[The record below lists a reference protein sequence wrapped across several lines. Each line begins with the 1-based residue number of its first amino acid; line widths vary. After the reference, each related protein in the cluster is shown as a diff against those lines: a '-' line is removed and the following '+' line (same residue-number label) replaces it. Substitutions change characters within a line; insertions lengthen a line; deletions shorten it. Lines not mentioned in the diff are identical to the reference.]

1 MMNNLNYQPT
11 SNPVRS
17 LLGKWIGFVFC
28 FLCVAVLGMTSEAS
42 AAPAKVVRGKVVD
55 SDNRPVVGVSVL
67 ELNTTNG
74 TTTDINGDYQLTVKG
89 PEPVLQFSYIGY
101 ESQEVAVGTKTVINI
116 TFASDNVQLDDVV
129 VVGYGTMRKKDVT
142 GSIAKVNMDE
152 KATFANTNVLQ
163 SLQGAIPGLNIG
175 MTTGAGTEPEMTVRS
190 TTSISASNNPL
201 VVVDGAIY
209 NGSVSDFAPS
219 DIQSVDVLK
228 DASSAAVYGSR
239 AANGVIMIT
248 TRMGSTEKPTIRV
261 NSYWGVN
268 TSTNK
273 PDMMDGPQYIQ
284 KILDYRR
291 AQGLDYDR
299 DKILSYLNEAER
311 ENYSKGHT
319 MDSYDAVTDPGFVQN
334 YSVSMSGRTRTTNY
348 FASVNYNNQDGIVMG
363 DDYDRFSARLN
374 LETNI
379 TSWLKVGMKANYSES
394 DYSGATADL
403 IAANYMSPYVKLRD
417 ENGELIRF
425 PMTDQLGINPLGE
438 YEQAQDLDLHKSLFG
453 IFYGEVSFPF
463 LKGLKYKFN
472 YSHNYRWSDVRKFW
486 GTDTWTGA
494 PSGGKGSIAKGDA
507 SDYIVD
513 NIVSFDRNFGKHYVN
528 VTLLYSYEHNEG
540 SSVTAAASE
549 FANSSLGWNALD
561 KGAVQT
567 VSSSAY
573 DDNGISQMARLH
585 YGYDNRYLV
594 TFTIRRDG
602 YSRFGADNK
611 FGTFP
616 SAALGWVASREAFLS
631 DVKWIDLLKLRLSY
645 GLNGNQAVS
654 RYASLATINTSR
666 YVDGPDPIITQ
677 YTSSMENA
685 SLCWESTKTANIGLD
700 FAFLKSRISG
710 SVDFFKSKSKDLIM
724 QQSLPYMTGFGS
736 VWANVGELKNH
747 GVEVTLTTVN
757 VQNEN
762 WNWTTTFNFSR
773 YRNEITKLYGG
784 KTEDI
789 TNSWFVGYPIH
800 SFYGYET
807 DGIWQEGDDIPEG
820 FKPGYFRIKDL
831 DGKEGI
837 TPDGDRHVYA
847 YADPNYRVSISSNL
861 TWKNLSLS
869 FVINSVQGGNGYY
882 MAENPYALNPNAYFP
897 GRMNMVDMPYWTPDR
912 PSNKYPTIDYS
923 PTYGHYFLQDRSFV
937 RLQDLSIAYDFPKRI
952 LNKIGMSGLR
962 AYVSGK
968 NLFTVTDWVGYDPEA
983 GQSVFN
989 GTPSMRSYILGIDI
1003 TF

>member
-1 MMNNLNYQPT
+1 M
-11 SNPVRS
+11 
-17 LLGKWIGFVFC
+17 
-28 FLCVAVLGMTSEAS
+28 
-42 AAPAKVVRGKVVD
+42 
-55 SDNRPVVGVSVL
+55 
-67 ELNTTNG
+67 
-74 TTTDINGDYQLTVKG
+74 
-89 PEPVLQFSYIGY
+89 
-101 ESQEVAVGTKTVINI
+101 
-116 TFASDNVQLDDVV
+116 
-129 VVGYGTMRKKDVT
+129 
-142 GSIAKVNMDE
+142 
-152 KATFANTNVLQ
+152 
-163 SLQGAIPGLNIG
+163 
-175 MTTGAGTEPEMTVRS
+175 
-190 TTSISASNNPL
+190 
-201 VVVDGAIY
+201 
-209 NGSVSDFAPS
+209 
-219 DIQSVDVLK
+219 
-228 DASSAAVYGSR
+228 
-239 AANGVIMIT
+239 
-248 TRMGSTEKPTIRV
+248 
-261 NSYWGVN
+261 
-268 TSTNK
+268 
-273 PDMMDGPQYIQ
+273 
-284 KILDYRR
+284 
-291 AQGLDYDR
+291 
-299 DKILSYLNEAER
+299 
-311 ENYSKGHT
+311 
-319 MDSYDAVTDPGFVQN
+319 
-334 YSVSMSGRTRTTNY
+334 
-348 FASVNYNNQDGIVMG
+348 
-363 DDYDRFSARLN
+363 
-374 LETNI
+374 
-379 TSWLKVGMKANYSES
+379 
-394 DYSGATADL
+394 
-403 IAANYMSPYVKLRD
+403 
-417 ENGELIRF
+417 
-425 PMTDQLGINPLGE
+425 
-438 YEQAQDLDLHKSLFG
+438 
-453 IFYGEVSFPF
+453 
-463 LKGLKYKFN
+463 
-472 YSHNYRWSDVRKFW
+472 
-486 GTDTWTGA
+486 
-494 PSGGKGSIAKGDA
+494 
-507 SDYIVD
+507 
-513 NIVSFDRNFGKHYVN
+513 
-528 VTLLYSYEHNEG
+528 
-540 SSVTAAASE
+540 
-549 FANSSLGWNALD
+549 
-561 KGAVQT
+561 
-567 VSSSAY
+567 
-573 DDNGISQMARLH
+573 
-585 YGYDNRYLV
+585 
-594 TFTIRRDG
+594 
-602 YSRFGADNK
+602 
-611 FGTFP
+611 
-616 SAALGWVASREAFLS
+616 GWVASREAFLS

-847 YADPNYRVSISSNL
+847 YADPNYRFSISSNL

-897 GRMNMVDMPYWTPDR
+897 GRMNMVDMPYWTPER

>member
-1 MMNNLNYQPT
+1 M
-11 SNPVRS
+11 
-17 LLGKWIGFVFC
+17 
-28 FLCVAVLGMTSEAS
+28 
-42 AAPAKVVRGKVVD
+42 
-55 SDNRPVVGVSVL
+55 
-67 ELNTTNG
+67 
-74 TTTDINGDYQLTVKG
+74 
-89 PEPVLQFSYIGY
+89 
-101 ESQEVAVGTKTVINI
+101 
-116 TFASDNVQLDDVV
+116 
-129 VVGYGTMRKKDVT
+129 
-142 GSIAKVNMDE
+142 
-152 KATFANTNVLQ
+152 
-163 SLQGAIPGLNIG
+163 
-175 MTTGAGTEPEMTVRS
+175 
-190 TTSISASNNPL
+190 
-201 VVVDGAIY
+201 
-209 NGSVSDFAPS
+209 
-219 DIQSVDVLK
+219 
-228 DASSAAVYGSR
+228 
-239 AANGVIMIT
+239 
-248 TRMGSTEKPTIRV
+248 
-261 NSYWGVN
+261 
-268 TSTNK
+268 
-273 PDMMDGPQYIQ
+273 
-284 KILDYRR
+284 
-291 AQGLDYDR
+291 
-299 DKILSYLNEAER
+299 
-311 ENYSKGHT
+311 
-319 MDSYDAVTDPGFVQN
+319 
-334 YSVSMSGRTRTTNY
+334 
-348 FASVNYNNQDGIVMG
+348 
-363 DDYDRFSARLN
+363 
-374 LETNI
+374 
-379 TSWLKVGMKANYSES
+379 
-394 DYSGATADL
+394 
-403 IAANYMSPYVKLRD
+403 
-417 ENGELIRF
+417 
-425 PMTDQLGINPLGE
+425 
-438 YEQAQDLDLHKSLFG
+438 
-453 IFYGEVSFPF
+453 
-463 LKGLKYKFN
+463 
-472 YSHNYRWSDVRKFW
+472 
-486 GTDTWTGA
+486 
-494 PSGGKGSIAKGDA
+494 
-507 SDYIVD
+507 D
-513 NIVSFDRNFGKHYVN
+513 NIVSFERNFGKHYVN

-540 SSVTAAASE
+540 SSVTAAASQ

-666 YVDGPDPIITQ
+666 YVSGPDPIITQ

-685 SLCWESTKTANIGLD
+685 SLCWESTKTANVGLD

-847 YADPNYRVSISSNL
+847 YADPNYRFSISSNL
-861 TWKNLSLS
+861 TWKNLTLS